1 MTIAKNNDTAKFGR
15 ENRFL
20 IDDPGSGDKLAY
32 LLTKPLKVGKTY
44 GGRGIYAF
52 VLQEVVSTDDDNME
66 LSIADYYKYYPEED
80 NESVD
85 ETETVGD
92 DENHPPVDS
101 GSSENG
107 NSSTGRKVW
116 L

>member
-1 MTIAKNNDTAKFGR
+1 MTIAKNDDTAKFGR

-20 IDDPGSGDKLAY
+20 IDEPDSGDKLAY

-44 GGRGIYAF
+44 GGKGVYAF

-66 LSIADYYKYYPEED
+66 LGIADYKYYRGTGGSGTDGGAETGG
-80 NESVD
+80 NENQLP
-85 ETETVGD
+85 TEPD
-92 DENHPPVDS
+92 
-101 GSSENG
+101 SSENG
-107 NSSTGRKVW
+107 NTTAGRKVW